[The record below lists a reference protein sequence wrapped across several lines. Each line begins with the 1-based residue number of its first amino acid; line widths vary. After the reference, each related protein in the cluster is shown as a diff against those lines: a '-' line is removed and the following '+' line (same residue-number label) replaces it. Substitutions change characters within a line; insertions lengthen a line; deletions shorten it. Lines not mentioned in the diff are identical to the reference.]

1 MVRQECDKFCF
12 LCMCGVCVCAS
23 RLVLNHLKGN
33 ECSVEEVSSD
43 RVFIVLVTVISGL
56 NVTY

>member
-1 MVRQECDKFCF
+1 MTSFVFF
-12 LCMCGVCVCAS
+12 VCVVFVCAS
-23 RLVLNHLKGN
+23 RFVLNHLKGN